1 MTRDSLSGTSD
12 DTARN
17 AIDALRDAWVAA
29 VAAGDA
35 GALRDMVTPDYE
47 VWAHGAPT
55 LAGPDAV
62 VAAMRAALAKYA
74 ITQSYEPIET
84 VVSGDWG
91 FQRGIERI
99 RAVPLDG
106 GPVSD
111 VTQRGLLIVHR
122 GEDGRWRYA
131 RGMTNGFPPAAVAA
145 ERSPNA

>member
-1 MTRDSLSGTSD
+1 MTHDSSSGASN
-12 DTARN
+12 DTALE

-29 VAAGDA
+29 VATGDA
-35 GALRDMVTPDYE
+35 GALHDMVTPDYE
-47 VWAHGAPT
+47 VWAHGAPA

-62 VAAMRAALAKYA
+62 VAAMRAALARYV

-106 GPVSD
+106 GPVND
-111 VTQRGLLIVHR
+111 VMQRGLLIVHR
-122 GEDGRWRYA
+122 GDDGRWRYA
-131 RGMTNGFPPAAVAA
+131 RGMTNGFPPAAVTTD
-145 ERSPNA
+145 RSPDT